1 MWSDLSPEESYQ
13 NPYVPPLQ
21 PEGKLSWLLSS
32 GQSRPGQ
39 RLHRVFSGAATR
51 AILLLALTYNKH
63 LSAASIYL
71 PIKCLSSACG
81 YFCAMEKEGANKR
94 PLVQGH
100 QVLWPGLG
108 LRHVPDVAQKEAA
121 EPETS
126 ADSQDAPPVVT
137 ALQWSEGWSKLLEER
152 FYSNWNREHTHSK
165 GMGQHHC
172 PHEEQPVSSNESTW
186 ISLIWKSERII
197 FSYLVDPLQEIF
209 ISTWEAIRPSPWWV
223 P

>member
-1 MWSDLSPEESYQ
+1 M
-13 NPYVPPLQ
+13 PPLQ

-71 PIKCLSSACG
+71 PINGVSIISLWLLLCNGERGSKQTFPGAGSSGLVTWAGVRACPRCCPKRGSRAWNFSRQPGDTTSG
-81 YFCAMEKEGANKR
+81 YSLTVMWRLIQAIGGKILFQLKQGACTAR
-94 PLVQGH
+94 A
-100 QVLWPGLG
+100 W
-108 LRHVPDVAQKEAA
+108 
-121 EPETS
+121 
-126 ADSQDAPPVVT
+126 DSIT
-137 ALQWSEGWSKLLEER
+137 ALMRNSQS
-152 FYSNWNREHTHSK
+152 
-165 GMGQHHC
+165 QA
-172 PHEEQPVSSNESTW
+172 NESTW